1 MRVAIVS
8 DIHGNLAAFE
18 AVLADLRDTAPD
30 LIYHGGDIPHG
41 GSSPAEVVDRIRD
54 LAWPGVLG
62 NTDEMLFRPESLTD
76 FFAPLP
82 QLQTL
87 CTTIA
92 DMADFTRDALG
103 EARVDYLRTLPLA
116 QMHDAFALVHA
127 SPASCWRSPAHA
139 ATDQDLET
147 VYAPLARPL
156 AIYGHIHVPFVRRL
170 SSINVVNTGS
180 VSLSYDG
187 DTRASYLLIDNGV
200 PQIRRVAYDV
210 DREVKALAACGL
222 PHAAWV
228 AKSLISARPEMP

>member
-1 MRVAIVS
+1 
-8 DIHGNLAAFE
+8 
-18 AVLADLRDTAPD
+18 
-30 LIYHGGDIPHG
+30 
-41 GSSPAEVVDRIRD
+41 
-54 LAWPGVLG
+54 
-62 NTDEMLFRPESLTD
+62 
-76 FFAPLP
+76 
-82 QLQTL
+82 
-87 CTTIA
+87 
-92 DMADFTRDALG
+92 
-103 EARVDYLRTLPLA
+103 
-116 QMHDAFALVHA
+116 
-127 SPASCWRSPAHA
+127 
-139 ATDQDLET
+139 